1 MARNRL
7 LKPWAVLL
15 ALLFWQL
22 LAMIIGNSIVIVG
35 PLDVAKQLI
44 KDVVTPVFWGS
55 ILFSFLRIF
64 SGFMVA
70 VILGIALA
78 SLSYAYKPMRTLLW
92 PYIAIIKSTPV
103 ASTVILMLII
113 FSSKNLSAFVTFL
126 IVLPVIYSNILQGLI
141 STDVKLIEAAKVFGT
156 GFFKRIKF
164 IYLPQLE
171 PYILSATSASIGMAW
186 KAGTAAEVIG
196 IPKGSIGERLY
207 EAKIYLMTSE
217 VFAWTAVIILASVLF
232 EKIFI
237 WALKFFYKRLWRS

>member
-1 MARNRL
+1 
-7 LKPWAVLL
+7 
-15 ALLFWQL
+15 
-22 LAMIIGNSIVIVG
+22 
-35 PLDVAKQLI
+35 
-44 KDVVTPVFWGS
+44 
-55 ILFSFLRIF
+55 
-64 SGFMVA
+64 
-70 VILGIALA
+70 
-78 SLSYAYKPMRTLLW
+78 MRTLLW
-92 PYIAIIKSTPV
+92 PYIAVIKSTPV
-103 ASTVILMLII
+103 ASSVILMLII
-113 FSSKNLSAFVTFL
+113 FSSKPLGICYIL

-141 STDVKLIEAAKVFGT
+141 STDVKLIEVAKIFGT